1 MLIISE
7 LISTIFYLGKIK
19 WAPGTMGSFFSIIL
33 IFFLNYYTE
42 KLIFIIIFFIIL
54 VIAFIS
60 ISKYSKMIN
69 KIDSKEIII
78 DEFIGIYL
86 IFFFYD
92 FIIINN
98 EILKLSLIFVLFRF
112 FDIFKIFPSNYFDKH
127 YKNGYGVIFDDII
140 AGIYTVLTLIILN
153 AFI

>member
-1 MLIISE
+1 MISE
-7 LISTIFYLGKIK
+7 LIVTIFNLGKIK
-19 WAPGTMGSFFSIIL
+19 WAPGTVGSFFSIIL
-33 IFFLNYYTE
+33 IFCLNYYTE
-42 KLIFIIIFFIIL
+42 KLNFIIIFFIIL
-54 VIAFIS
+54 VIGFIS
-60 ISKYSKMIN
+60 ISKYSKKIN

-112 FDIFKIFPSNYFDKH
+112 FDIFKLFPANIIEKKFQNSF
-127 YKNGYGVIFDDII
+127 GVIFDDII
-140 AGIYTVLTLIILN
+140 ASIYTIITLSFLNVVL
-153 AFI
+153 

>member
-19 WAPGTMGSFFSIIL
+19 WAPGTVGSFFSIIL

-92 FIIINN
+92 LIIINN
-98 EILKLSLIFVLFRF
+98 EILKLCLIFVLFRF
-112 FDIFKIFPSNYFDKH
+112 FDIFKLYPANIIEKKFRNSF
-127 YKNGYGVIFDDII
+127 GVIFDDII
-140 AGIYTVLTLIILN
+140 ASIYTIIILSFLN
-153 AFI
+153 VVL

>member
-1 MLIISE
+1 MISE
-7 LISTIFYLGKIK
+7 LIVTIFNLGKIK
-19 WAPGTMGSFFSIIL
+19 WAPGTVGSFFSIIL
-33 IFFLNYYTE
+33 IFCLNYYTE
-42 KLIFIIIFFIIL
+42 KLNFIIIFFIIF
-54 VIAFIS
+54 IIGFIS
-60 ISKYSKMIN
+60 ISKYSKKIN

-112 FDIFKIFPSNYFDKH
+112 FDIFKLFPANIIEKKFQNSF
-127 YKNGYGVIFDDII
+127 GVIFDDII
-140 AGIYTVLTLIILN
+140 ASIYTIITLSFLDVVL
-153 AFI
+153 